1 MSEIIVGLSGHIDHG
16 KTSIIKSLT
25 DEFSGSLKEDSKR
38 GMTIDLGIAFLNNK
52 ITLIDVPGHEDFVK
66 NMLSGIQSVDVG
78 LLVIAADDGIMPQTI
93 EHFNILKLLNV
104 SKLIVLINKI
114 DLVDQDM
121 IELVHLEIIELLQNT
136 KFEHSDI
143 IKISTIN
150 GAGIENLKK
159 ILKNIS
165 DSNFHKDSEAPFRVP
180 IDRFFSIKG
189 FGTIIT
195 GTVLSGNIRI
205 GNEVCI
211 QPIDKLVKIR
221 GLNNHNNSVDCI
233 SAGQRAAINL
243 QNINISELKRGYQ
256 ITSPNSFNNTTSIIA
271 KIQVL
276 DNSIRPINKN
286 QRIRI
291 HLGTAEVI
299 GKIFLFDE
307 KEIKNGD
314 SSIALINLEQKIVS
328 SYRDKFIIRHYSPV
342 FTIGGGEIIIQSE
355 NKNDFFNSS
364 KIKLSTI
371 STIVNEL
378 KNINDDAFIEFI
390 ISNYNQKPVL
400 LEQFANQLGYFKP
413 QLLNFLKNY
422 ENIIVIAHLNKTWLL
437 TNKQLL
443 KLKNQIIDFIK
454 MFLKE
459 NSYSSSIN
467 KEIIISQLDINSDF
481 IDYLLLSLEKEKK
494 IEKKHDGWAIFKYN
508 VKLTK
513 NDESNKEMIVDILNQ
528 EGLSTS
534 SVNDLLFKCNIQ
546 DKKTFNN
553 LIKICESEDLIIKI
567 NESILISTYNINLL
581 KDRLN
586 IFFKTHSSITV
597 SEFKDLVK
605 ISRKYAIPILEYLDK
620 INFTYRQGNERKILK

>member
-1 MSEIIVGLSGHIDHG
+1 
-16 KTSIIKSLT
+16 
-25 DEFSGSLKEDSKR
+25 
-38 GMTIDLGIAFLNNK
+38 
-52 ITLIDVPGHEDFVK
+52 
-66 NMLSGIQSVDVG
+66 
-78 LLVIAADDGIMPQTI
+78 
-93 EHFNILKLLNV
+93 
-104 SKLIVLINKI
+104 
-114 DLVDQDM
+114 
-121 IELVHLEIIELLQNT
+121 
-136 KFEHSDI
+136 
-143 IKISTIN
+143 
-150 GAGIENLKK
+150 
-159 ILKNIS
+159 
-165 DSNFHKDSEAPFRVP
+165 
-180 IDRFFSIKG
+180 
-189 FGTIIT
+189 
-195 GTVLSGNIRI
+195 
-205 GNEVCI
+205 
-211 QPIDKLVKIR
+211 
-221 GLNNHNNSVDCI
+221 
-233 SAGQRAAINL
+233 
-243 QNINISELKRGYQ
+243 
-256 ITSPNSFNNTTSIIA
+256 
-271 KIQVL
+271 
-276 DNSIRPINKN
+276 
-286 QRIRI
+286 
-291 HLGTAEVI
+291 
-299 GKIFLFDE
+299 
-307 KEIKNGD
+307 
-314 SSIALINLEQKIVS
+314 
-328 SYRDKFIIRHYSPV
+328 
-342 FTIGGGEIIIQSE
+342 
-355 NKNDFFNSS
+355 
-364 KIKLSTI
+364 
-371 STIVNEL
+371 
-378 KNINDDAFIEFI
+378 
-390 ISNYNQKPVL
+390 QKPVL